1 MGPLVRTCAILA
13 LVAVAGCT
21 TSRGSFCAISQPWR
35 VSKETIQTMTEAQV
49 KAALAHNRYGAKA
62 CGWKR

>member
-1 MGPLVRTCAILA
+1 MGKVALLALLA
-13 LVAVAGCT
+13 LVGCQ

-49 KAALAHNRYGAKA
+49 KAALAHNEYGRRA
-62 CGWKR
+62 CGWQR